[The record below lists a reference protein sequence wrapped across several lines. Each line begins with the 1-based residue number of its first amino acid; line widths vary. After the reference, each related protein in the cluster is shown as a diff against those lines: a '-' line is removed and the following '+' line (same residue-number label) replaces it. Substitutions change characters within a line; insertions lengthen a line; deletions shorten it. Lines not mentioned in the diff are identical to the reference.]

1 MDTHGSAIE
10 AARHAIADE
19 IRSRRARLRMTQL
32 QLAQQSGISRATLAR
47 MEAADKDS
55 SFPDIIRISEA
66 LKTTPIEFLQ
76 SVQDPMD
83 QYTGPNHKLV

>member
-76 SVQDPMD
+76 SVRDTMD